1 MTRVELNL
9 NQSNVPVKYILT
21 TVVTKY
27 FTVTRTRYVHNRQG
41 RHPPLYKDLQGLDDG
56 CVRVDEGY
64 VLVGAD
70 AQLPQGLLHK
80 GWLGHLAHLEQHN
93 TARETLSVALLTFS
107 NSKGSVQVK
116 AELSVY
122 CFKTD
127 SFSYILPQWDLCVL
141 S

>member
-70 AQLPQGLLHK
+70 AQLSQGLLHK
-80 GWLGHLAHLEQHN
+80 GRLGHLTHLEHIRSNITPIYDWN
-93 TARETLSVALLTFS
+93 TREDHFLSDLISSTPLEGSSLVKTLR
-107 NSKGSVQVK
+107 
-116 AELSVY
+116 
-122 CFKTD
+122 
-127 SFSYILPQWDLCVL
+127 IVL
-141 S
+141 